1 MSTVLPMRVL
11 VVDDSEDTAI
21 TMAFLL
27 KRYGHEAVVA
37 HSGEAALQQ
46 APLVRPDAM
55 FIDLTMPGID
65 GFTVARQLRRTAD
78 FAETPLVAVS
88 GHVDDDHRTQA
99 TAAGFTEFLPK
110 PFPLTVLEAV
120 MERIAARRSASH
132 TMVATS
138 QAAAEQSHQLSE
150 ASRQG
155 LDAYWTSRTLP
166 QVPVSIEKSGIS
178 NTLTLAERSAADGLR
193 AWLKGQRCRV
203 GPVFESR
210 AGRFSFFSYTKRH
223 CIGELIEKHGGFRVA

>member
-65 GFTVARQLRRTAD
+65 GFTVARQLRQTAD

-178 NTLTLAERSAADGLR
+178 NTLTLAERSAATGLGLGSK
-193 AWLKGQRCRV
+193 ANAAALGQSLNPGLGV
-203 GPVFESR
+203 S
-210 AGRFSFFSYTKRH
+210 AFSPTRNGIAS
-223 CIGELIEKHGGFRVA
+223 VS